1 MRARVCVCVC
11 VCACVRVCVCVWK
24 AGVHSGGR
32 DGVGCVRACGF
43 PSQFIVSD
51 GVYSGIVCTE
61 EKASLGHWGV

>member
-1 MRARVCVCVC
+1 MCACVRVTVRVCVCVC
-11 VCACVRVCVCVWK
+11 VLK